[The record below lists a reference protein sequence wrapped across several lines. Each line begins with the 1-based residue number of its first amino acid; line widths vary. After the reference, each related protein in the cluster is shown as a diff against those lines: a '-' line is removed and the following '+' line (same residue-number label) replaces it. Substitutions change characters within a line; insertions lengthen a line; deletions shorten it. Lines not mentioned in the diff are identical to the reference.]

1 MCAFSASV
9 VAFLS
14 CVQIVMRQIC
24 VGFPFNFQQLFFVD
38 VCGSLTNRKMV
49 PLGCQFRRL
58 FSLLLRPLSSVSLSF
73 VLCRKEITRSETYK
87 TTNSRRLSAL
97 EGGRNMRCWKVVEKS
112 WFLCEIRWSV
122 KLLLEKSPSRPCRSE
137 RNSFLIP
144 NNKNIHNYRMYYWDW
159 NSFPQLCFLP
169 LTPLWHKR
177 QRFTTIAF
185 TKVLINVHNLI
196 HFDESL
202 LFIYFVRYRSL

>member
-1 MCAFSASV
+1 MALVICFPFCCGAAHNQNLSPLTDLEAGCRRMIRFLVEKLFLINFPPLMCAFSASV

-38 VCGSLTNRKMV
+38 VCGSLTNGKMV

-97 EGGRNMRCWKVVEKS
+97 DGGRNMRCRNGLKSRWK
-112 WFLCEIRWSV
+112 
-122 KLLLEKSPSRPCRSE
+122 KLISL
-137 RNSFLIP
+137 
-144 NNKNIHNYRMYYWDW
+144 W
-159 NSFPQLCFLP
+159 NP
-169 LTPLWHKR
+169 LKR
-177 QRFTTIAF
+177 
-185 TKVLINVHNLI
+185 
-196 HFDESL
+196 
-202 LFIYFVRYRSL
+202 